1 VFGSLAPDLLGGGGA
16 VDLEELDALQVQP
29 GTIAWVRAIEVDPT
43 CGDAVDT
50 PRLEFSS
57 VGRRGRGG
65 RHDSGAAVSG
75 SQTFGA
81 VLRGFRRRAR
91 LTQEGLAERSG
102 VSVRTIRSLEG
113 DRPSTPRFSSVR
125 ALAEALDLDA
135 GERQRFE
142 RLADLHEQARRMA
155 AAAIGG
161 SIPVPL
167 SQLVGRDAEL
177 SRLVEVVLGGRTRL
191 VTLTGVA
198 GIGKT
203 RLALA
208 VADAAAGRGRRAWWV
223 PLSGVG
229 EPRYVLDAVAGALG
243 VSEVTVEAIGT
254 RLGGEPA
261 LLVVDN
267 FEQVDGV
274 GHVLTELLQRVPE
287 VTALVTSRA
296 PIGLPD
302 EQAWPV
308 RPLAVP
314 GDVGGLE
321 DLESVSS
328 VELLVDRI
336 RRTTP
341 DFDLSPDTAAA
352 VGEVCRRLD
361 GLPLALELAAGSWR
375 VLGPRG
381 VLDAISADPLDVHD
395 LQGVRPAAHSSL
407 RSALDASYGLLTAE
421 TRHVLHGLSVFRG
434 GWTIEAA
441 TEVVGRGSVLDHLD
455 RLAALGLVET
465 SDASGWRFSMLPT
478 IQAFAAAHARDT
490 GVADRATTRHADYF
504 RRWVSDLQ
512 HDLAAASKI
521 VFQRL
526 SADRD
531 NLRAAL
537 EWFEQH
543 DAATGLAFAMD
554 LYRYWLYRGSLDEGL
569 AWFEALLQR
578 AGAVDHAPLARL
590 YAASLAN
597 YGGHPTVSRGLA
609 AGSRE
614 TFRRRGDAHGVALA
628 SVALAEL
635 DLRGSLEESVR
646 LSREAAATLESI
658 GDLCFECWALSTLAS
673 GLAQLGA
680 LAEAEDTARR
690 AVAIARQH
698 AFPYRLAT
706 GLAVL
711 ADILRLRGDLTAVD
725 RLGAESVSPLLTGL
739 DDLDVLWF
747 AERAVA
753 VAGLGE
759 VDRARDLAS
768 VALTKATQLGNGTA
782 MGAALWAE
790 GEVRLTAGEEAA
802 GSFARAFTNLRRH
815 GRPLLQIEV
824 LTGLALAVDDVEI
837 AAAATAAAGAL
848 RDDQHMVLP
857 AGVAARLDRICER
870 WAPIVGADRWA
881 LCVGD
886 MSARPHD
893 ELPDLLV
900 RAFAAQA
907 A

>member
-597 YGGHPTVSRGLA
+597 YGGHPAVSRRLA
-609 AGSRE
+609 GGSLE

-628 SVALAEL
+628 SVALGEL

-759 VDRARDLAS
+759 VAQAPDPTS

-886 MSARPHD
+886 MSARPYD